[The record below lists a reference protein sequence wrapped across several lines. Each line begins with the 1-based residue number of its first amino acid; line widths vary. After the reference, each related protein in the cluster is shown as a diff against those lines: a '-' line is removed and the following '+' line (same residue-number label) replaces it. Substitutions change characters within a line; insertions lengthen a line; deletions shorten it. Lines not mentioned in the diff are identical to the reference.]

1 MSEFSHSYAV
11 CAYKE
16 SPYLKECLASLAA
29 QKEASPFF
37 IATSTPNVSMEGL
50 AKEFGVPL
58 YVSDKESGIGRDW
71 NFALS
76 HVETDFVTI
85 AHQDDVYLPEY
96 GKMLREYHR
105 RAKDPILFFTD
116 YGELRDG
123 ETVYETNLLRVKR
136 KINSLIRPKAF
147 WHSKF
152 MRNRALS
159 LGNAICCPS
168 VCINRKR
175 FPDFRFGEEM
185 GSNLDWDAW
194 SRLAKEKGSFVY
206 IPQPLMLHRIH
217 EGSET
222 TNQLEDGKRFAEDFE
237 MFRRYWPKPIAK
249 VLMRKYASSADSN
262 KISE

>member
-1 MSEFSHSYAV
+1 MNEFSHSYAV

-29 QKEASPFF
+29 QEAASPFF
-37 IATSTPNVSMEGL
+37 IATSTPNDHIEAL
-50 AKEFGVPL
+50 AKEFEVPL
-58 YVSDKESGIGRDW
+58 YVSSKESGIGRDW

-76 HVETDFVTI
+76 RVETDFVTI
-85 AHQDDVYLPEY
+85 AHQDDVYLPGY
-96 GKMLREYHR
+96 GKMLRQYYGQ
-105 RAKDPILFFTD
+105 AKDPILFFTD
-116 YGELRDG
+116 YGELRNG
-123 ETVYETNLLRVKR
+123 EEVYETSLLQVKR
-136 KINSLIRPKAF
+136 KINGLIRAKAF

-168 VCINRKR
+168 VCMNRKR
-175 FPDFRFGEEM
+175 FPNFLFEEEM

-194 SRLAKEKGSFVY
+194 SRLASERGSFVY

-217 EGSET
+217 EESET

-237 MFRRYWPKPIAK
+237 MFQRYWPKSVAK
-249 VLMRKYASSADSN
+249 MIMRKYTASADSN
-262 KISE
+262 KINE